1 MNPFIKVFVPR
12 FFVGKKL
19 NKKSPS
25 QDECIPY
32 ISSAELFQHSQS
44 QVEWFCVFLDVAPY
58 SDFSQNVRA
67 SLNSGIS
74 SRTFSKK
81 KIPRVFARQLFPCQT
96 RASEA
101 SEFDKEKSAV
111 LRVRIL
117 ARPSKVRESTCRRSA
132 CTNDTRRVSCS
143 AYLVLGYIVTPL
155 ERCRLQQVHL

>member
-1 MNPFIKVFVPR
+1 MNPFIKVSVPR

-25 QDECIPY
+25 QDGCIPY
-32 ISSAELFQHSQS
+32 ISSAKLFLHSQS
-44 QVEWFCVFLDVAPY
+44 QVEWFCVLPDVAPH

-67 SLNSGIS
+67 ALNSGIS
-74 SRTFSKK
+74 CRTFSEK

-111 LRVRIL
+111 LRVRIF
-117 ARPSKVRESTCRRSA
+117 ARPSKVRKSACRRSA